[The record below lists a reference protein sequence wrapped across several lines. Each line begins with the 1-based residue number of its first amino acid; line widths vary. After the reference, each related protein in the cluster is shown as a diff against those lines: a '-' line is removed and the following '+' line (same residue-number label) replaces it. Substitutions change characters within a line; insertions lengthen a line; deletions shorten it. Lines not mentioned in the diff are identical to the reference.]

1 MCQYSLF
8 GAVRTGRQN
17 PMTSFLITITSIL
30 ITITYFL
37 TIIMLAK
44 KCSGE
49 VTLKALG
56 AELTRRR
63 ESVISYVPPE
73 GSSISDSEGKAE
85 QLAKRKW
92 GESSEKFYELAQ
104 RIHTAYPKEF
114 KAWGPLAEK
123 LGEVS
128 EEIQQTHAQEW
139 EQMMIALGEMI
150 TLEREAYIKELEKK
164 VKKYEE
170 KTKKRGRSQPCLSCG
185 PYT

>member
-1 MCQYSLF
+1 
-8 GAVRTGRQN
+8 
-17 PMTSFLITITSIL
+17 
-30 ITITYFL
+30 
-37 TIIMLAK
+37 MLAK
-44 KCSGE
+44 KCPGE

-73 GSSISDSEGKAE
+73 GSAISDSSYESKAE

-92 GESSEKFYELAQ
+92 GESSEKFYEFAQ
-104 RIHTAYPKEF
+104 KIHTVHPKEF
-114 KAWGPLAEK
+114 KAWGPLAEQ

-150 TLEREAYIKELEKK
+150 TLEREAYIKELERK

-170 KTKKRGRSQPCLSCG
+170 KAKKRGRSQPCLSCG
-185 PYT
+185 PYTKSHKREVNKDY